1 MRVTVE
7 KQPQSSVTLD
17 IAADDEEFGKAMD
30 RAFRRVSQQVRI
42 PGFRPGR
49 APRYIIE
56 QRIGREAIVDEAQRE
71 IMDQLYRDA
80 LEQESI
86 VPVSEPDVDIYQQE
100 PVAFT
105 VQVQV
110 YPDVALGDYP
120 SARVEPRE
128 VNVSD
133 EDVQAVLDDLQKS
146 HSIWVEPSARR
157 APHNG
162 DQVIVDLTVTRDGEP
177 FQEPLHNANFV
188 LGESALFTQI
198 EEAIKQLHPGE
209 GAEFDITFA
218 EDDEKASPDLRGQ
231 TLQYQITL
239 NEIKERELPAI
250 DDELAKS
257 VGDYESIDELR
268 AAVHKDLL
276 RNRAI
281 EARNEVVNQAID
293 AVAAQATIDIPSA
306 MVDRQVEDDIERLRT
321 RLQQQDS
328 SLEEYLRFS
337 DKTLEQYRAEQ
348 RGDAERRLRNSIVLE
363 EFAKAE
369 GIEVGE
375 DDLLAEIDRLTAPSE
390 NAEQMREIYSSP
402 YFRGLLTEELTNR
415 RVTDRLIDLV
425 TEGRGAVTGEGAEAL
440 AEASGTVEAEA
451 EPSDEVAIAEAAVEL
466 EEAPATGEAG
476 VEEPEMSAAPDESVP
491 AAAESAEDEP
501 AESSTEDTE
510 QPVEPGA
517 K

>member
-1 MRVTVE
+1 VRVTVE

-17 IAADDEEFGKAMD
+17 IAADDDEFGKAMD

-49 APRYIIE
+49 APRFIVE

-71 IMDQLYRDA
+71 IMDKLYREA

-86 VPVSEPDVDIYQQE
+86 VPVSEPDVDVYQQE
-100 PVAFT
+100 PVAFR

-110 YPDVALGDYP
+110 YPDVDLGDYQT
-120 SARVEPRE
+120 ARVESRE
-128 VNVSD
+128 VTVSD
-133 EDVQAVLDDLQKS
+133 EDVQSVLDDLQRA
-146 HSIWVEPSARR
+146 HSVWVEPAEKRSPR
-157 APHNG
+157 AG
-162 DQVIVDLTVTRDGEP
+162 DQVIIDLTVTRDGES
-177 FQEPLHNANFV
+177 FQDPLENGTFV
-188 LGESALFTQI
+188 LGESALFPEI

-209 GAEFDITFA
+209 GAEFDIAFA
-218 EDDEKASPDLRGQ
+218 EDDEKASPELRGKSLHYQ
-231 TLQYQITL
+231 LTLD
-239 NEIKERELPAI
+239 EIKERELPGI
-250 DDELAKS
+250 DDDLAKT
-257 VGDYESIDELR
+257 VGDYETVDALR
-268 AAVHKDLL
+268 SSVRSDLL

-293 AVAAQATIDIPSA
+293 AVAAQATLAIPSA
-306 MVDRQVEDDIERLRT
+306 MVDRQIEDEIERLRT
-321 RLQQQDS
+321 RLQQQGT

-348 RGDAERRLRNSIVLE
+348 RDDAERRLRNSIVLE

-390 NAEQMREIYSSP
+390 NSEQMREIYSSP

-425 TEGRGAVTGEGAEAL
+425 TEGRGAVTGEGAQALEEATRG
-440 AEASGTVEAEA
+440 AAMEADIAS
-451 EPSDEVAIAEAAVEL
+451 EVAIAEAAVEV
-466 EEAPATGEAG
+466 ESIDDAPADEA
-476 VEEPEMSAAPDESVP
+476 VEP
-491 AAAESAEDEP
+491 AAADETDASSVESEP
-501 AESSTEDTE
+501 AESGAEGAQ